1 MNRLAS
7 LAGLT
12 LAVALLAVPGAE
24 SAASGSQGCPPAG
37 ARTIAHDRS
46 VRVYRVGPKG
56 AVVACLVGHSGHMT
70 LLAKPAPCCHG
81 LRGSVGSFE
90 LAGPVVGYIETQF
103 GVDSGSSRLM
113 LVDLSS
119 HRVLR
124 SIDGGS
130 YVDAGLILSER
141 IASFVLDS
149 HGSLAWIASRSE
161 HRQPVQLSVHVAV
174 PQQVPKTL
182 DEGPSV
188 DPHSLRLSQGRLSW
202 SHEGATR
209 TVSIP

>member
-7 LAGLT
+7 LAALT
-12 LAVALLAVPGAE
+12 LLALLAVPGAE
-24 SAASGSQGCPPAG
+24 SAASTIRGCPPSG
-37 ARTIAHDRS
+37 ARTIAHDRP
-46 VRVYRVGPKG
+46 VRVYRVGSEGP
-56 AVVACLVGHSGHMT
+56 VVACLVGHSGHMT

-90 LAGPVVGYIETQF
+90 LAGPILGYIETQF

-113 LVDLSS
+113 LLDVAS

-161 HRQPVQLSVHVAV
+161 HRQPAQLSVHAAV
-174 PQQVPKTL
+174 PHRAPETL
-182 DEGPSV
+182 DEGPSI
-188 DPHSLRLSQGRLSW
+188 DPHSLRLSLGRLSW
-202 SHEGATR
+202 SHEGVTQ